1 MPAVQSAQHKRPPV
15 RTTGCPQVVSNVAMI
30 LIAYLL
36 RAVPTNDVRPVSHW
50 FLVFARLQH
59 DDVRFGPR
67 QRLAQRKLSVFEW
80 IHPEVIAPTPQLYL
94 IGGGWFDRDIVFVG
108 ISVFAEGADL

>member
-1 MPAVQSAQHKRPPV
+1 MSAVPDAQHERPPV
-15 RTTGCPQVVSNVAMI
+15 WTTACPQMVSNIAI
-30 LIAYLL
+30 LIACLL
-36 RAVPTNDVRPVSHW
+36 GAVPTNDVRPVPHW